1 MTLIC
6 VITNNTFYIGL
17 SACDP
22 WCIIT
27 LQAWVPKNGIS
38 WCCSISA
45 RLFLRS
51 GLRCLKKQTLK
62 SWPSKTGIKI
72 SLPPCFLLKL
82 LISMTQWIRTLREI
96 SVSSECYSWQVNE
109 MNTIQLELASP
120 LRLLSVPISSC
131 SACSISGYRN
141 TRVNP
146 YSRMQ
151 MQYAVTN
158 IAALVVKGLF
168 LKLLL

>member
-1 MTLIC
+1 MTLIY
-6 VITNNTFYIGL
+6 VITNKTFYIGL
-17 SACDP
+17 SACHP

-38 WCCSISA
+38 WCCGISA

-51 GLRCLKKQTLK
+51 GLKCLKKQSLK

-72 SLPPCFLLKL
+72 SLPPTPPSCFLLKL
-82 LISMTQWIRTLREI
+82 LISMTQWIRTLGEI

-120 LRLLSVPISSC
+120 LRLLSAPISSC
-131 SACSISGYRN
+131 SACPISGYRYH
-141 TRVNP
+141 TCE
-146 YSRMQ
+146 SLQ
-151 MQYAVTN
+151 
-158 IAALVVKGLF
+158 
-168 LKLLL
+168 